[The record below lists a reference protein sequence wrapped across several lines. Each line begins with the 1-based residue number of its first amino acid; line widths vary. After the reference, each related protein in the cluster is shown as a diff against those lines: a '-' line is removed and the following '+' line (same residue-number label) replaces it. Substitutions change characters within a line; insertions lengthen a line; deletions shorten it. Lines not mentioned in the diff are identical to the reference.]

1 MLITIAGM
9 IGTGKTSLSS
19 ILAESLGT
27 KAFFEPVTDNP
38 VLPEYYKNPK
48 ENAFLLQIYFL
59 GKRFDAIK
67 EAMQTNNAI
76 VDRSIYEDALFTKQN
91 YLDGNISQVA
101 MDVYNNLLK
110 SMMSEMGALP
120 KKSPDLM
127 IYIKNDFDTIKSRI
141 KKRGREFEQS
151 DELDEYYKKLLSL
164 YDEFE
169 QDYDASPIL
178 TIDGSEYDFV
188 DNIADREAVLNI
200 IYESLLN
207 TKVINSHEYKQLV
220 KTINHT
226 IDQTTYNLRLADA
239 IAR

>member
-1 MLITIAGM
+1 
-9 IGTGKTSLSS
+9 
-19 ILAESLGT
+19 
-27 KAFFEPVTDNP
+27 
-38 VLPEYYKNPK
+38 
-48 ENAFLLQIYFL
+48 
-59 GKRFDAIK
+59 
-67 EAMQTNNAI
+67 
-76 VDRSIYEDALFTKQN
+76 
-91 YLDGNISQVA
+91 
-101 MDVYNNLLK
+101 
-110 SMMSEMGALP
+110 MMSEMGALP
-120 KKSPDLM
+120 KKSPYLM
-127 IYIKNDFDTIKSRI
+127 MYIKDDFDTIKSRI

-188 DNIADREAVLNI
+188 DSIADREAVLNI

-207 TKVINSHEYKQLV
+207 TRVINSHEYKQLV